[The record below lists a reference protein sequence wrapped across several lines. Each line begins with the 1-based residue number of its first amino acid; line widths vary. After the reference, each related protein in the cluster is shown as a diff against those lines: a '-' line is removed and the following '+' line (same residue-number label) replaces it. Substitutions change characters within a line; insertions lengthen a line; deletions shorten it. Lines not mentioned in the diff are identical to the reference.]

1 MELIKNFIYPNKN
14 DILDPLTVIIKLFL
28 YSYKSVGTKLSIHN
42 NKLIIQE
49 NSIYQGTLRTIYR
62 DTKND
67 INIIQ
72 FPIIFACSHYLSSIN
87 KNKYLIIF
95 EKIIN
100 SFDKLKETYSGN
112 EILYSIDQI
121 KNIIESFIKNDDFNP
136 ITIISNYDNPSNKI
150 KYSIYTHLN
159 TIWTENRLNILFGFI
174 NEIITNNSSELINN
188 LLISLSN
195 FMDYIDKISYNII
208 THL

>member
-1 MELIKNFIYPNKN
+1 MDLIRNFIYPNKN
-14 DILDPLTVIIKLFL
+14 DLLDPLTVIIKLFL
-28 YSYKSVGTKLSIHN
+28 YSYKSKGTKLSIYN

-49 NSIYQGTLRTIYR
+49 NTIYQGTLRTIYG

-67 INIIQ
+67 LNIIQ

-87 KNKYLIIF
+87 KKKYLCIF
-95 EKIIN
+95 EKAIN
-100 SFDKLKETYSGN
+100 SFDKLKETYNGN

-136 ITIISNYDNPSNKI
+136 TLIISNYDNPSNKI
-150 KYSIYTHLN
+150 KHSIYTHLN
-159 TIWTENRLNILFGFI
+159 TIWTEDRLSILFSYI
-174 NEIITNNSSELINN
+174 NEIINNNSVELINN
-188 LLISLSN
+188 LLFSLSS

-208 THL
+208 NTL